1 MQKFDRLLTGRS
13 ESRCAGSSK
22 SKKSS
27 RDNLHFD
34 TILVDIMGVRKM
46 RGVECGRKTQDAPP
60 IDIVRVGFLKKN
72 VRREDTFI
80 IPRKYFIKWN
90 EQNMMGGGGRG
101 EGQPT
106 SLSPI
111 VSSNYPLLLLH
122 ISPQQATGSLSL
134 SLADIQLRYH
144 NITNPMPHIKSSNI
158 EEPTWRY
165 IGY

>member
-1 MQKFDRLLTGRS
+1 
-13 ESRCAGSSK
+13 
-22 SKKSS
+22 
-27 RDNLHFD
+27 
-34 TILVDIMGVRKM
+34 MGVRKM

-111 VSSNYPLLLLH
+111 
-122 ISPQQATGSLSL
+122 
-134 SLADIQLRYH
+134 
-144 NITNPMPHIKSSNI
+144 IKL
-158 EEPTWRY
+158 PTTTVAHFTTAGDRKLVAFACRHSTKVP
-165 IGY
+165 